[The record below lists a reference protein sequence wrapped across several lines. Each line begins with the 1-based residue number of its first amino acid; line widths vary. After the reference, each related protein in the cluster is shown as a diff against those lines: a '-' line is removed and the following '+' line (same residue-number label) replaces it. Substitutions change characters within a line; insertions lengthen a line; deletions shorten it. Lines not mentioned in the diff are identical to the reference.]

1 MTAEIKPIFGGF
13 THQPEVVDSVVAALE
28 EMLQSAKDGQLV
40 GLAVAMVDC
49 KGSGS
54 YQLARRVGGYT
65 LLGGLEMAKVQLIG
79 FNLECEDD

>member
-1 MTAEIKPIFGGF
+1 MTAEVKPLFGGF

-54 YQLARRVGGYT
+54 YPIGRARWRLYRLGRSGNGEGQFDQLQFRLRR
-65 LLGGLEMAKVQLIG
+65 
-79 FNLECEDD
+79 